1 VDDQTSLSLN
11 RQGAGVALVL
21 CARVIVRKPILSL
34 PLRAGQMEA
43 VVACRCLWE
52 VEYELERVVEGALL
66 IEG

>member
-1 VDDQTSLSLN
+1 
-11 RQGAGVALVL
+11 
-21 CARVIVRKPILSL
+21 
-34 PLRAGQMEA
+34 

>member
-1 VDDQTSLSLN
+1 
-11 RQGAGVALVL
+11 
-21 CARVIVRKPILSL
+21 
-34 PLRAGQMEA
+34 MEA